1 VVTTAGGP
9 DDAAPY
15 SADDL
20 NRLRWRCRRGMLELD
35 LVLARFLETRLD
47 TLGPAQLREFEHLLA
62 LEDQALWQRLRTE
75 APAPTELERMLREAA
90 DGETERD

>member
-1 VVTTAGGP
+1 MTTQPAP

-15 SADDL
+15 SAADL

-35 LVLARFLETRLD
+35 LILTRFLDSRLD
-47 TLGPAQLREFEHLLA
+47 GLDPAQLREFEHLLA
-62 LEDQALWQRLRTE
+62 LEDQALWQRLRAD

-90 DGETERD
+90 DGGTSSA